1 VAGPGIADLTLVTLN
16 QEMRNMAGKPLHLGW
31 FMNFTPGEWDHP
43 LAAGGAPWDG
53 KFYVDMAQALER
65 ACFDYIMIEDTLMV
79 SEAYGDSAEAALKH
93 ALQVPK
99 HDPAP
104 LAALISAAT
113 TRLGVVATLSTLAY
127 PPFMLARLC
136 STLDHIAGGR
146 FGWNIVTSGED
157 IAAQNFGLDK
167 LPPREQRYEMAD
179 EYVELVCK
187 LFDSWDDDA
196 VVMDRATGTY
206 ADYRKVRPVHYEGKY
221 FKCRGPLNT
230 VRSPQGKPVFV
241 QAGGSPRG
249 RAFAA
254 RHADSIIAIATGVE
268 GMKQYRDDVR
278 RHAVTFGRDPDDIK
292 VLFLI
297 YPILAETDE
306 EAHVR
311 RQRLI
316 SSPSF
321 IERALASTATVTDID
336 FSKYDLDQPL
346 PRLTTNGEQGSLDKF
361 AQWGSGKT
369 LRQLAMERFSAPGSE
384 VDFVGSPETVADRMA
399 NVMEQ
404 VGGDGFLISTP
415 FQRTSRRFIVE
426 VTEGLVPALQRRGL
440 MRTAY
445 SGKTLREVLGEY

>member
-1 VAGPGIADLTLVTLN
+1 
-16 QEMRNMAGKPLHLGW
+16 
-31 FMNFTPGEWDHP
+31 
-43 LAAGGAPWDG
+43 
-53 KFYVDMAQALER
+53 
-65 ACFDYIMIEDTLMV
+65 
-79 SEAYGDSAEAALKH
+79 
-93 ALQVPK
+93 VPK

-104 LAALISAAT
+104 LAALIAAAT
-113 TRLGVVATLSTLAY
+113 SRLGVVATMSTLAY

-157 IAAQNFGLDK
+157 AAAQNFGMDK

-179 EYVELVCK
+179 EYVDLVCK
-187 LFDSWDDDA
+187 LFESWEPDA
-196 VVMDRATGTY
+196 VVMDRASGTY
-206 ADYRKVRPVHYEGKY
+206 ADHKKVHTINYEGKY

-254 RHADSIIAIATGVE
+254 RNADSIIATANGVA

-278 RHAVTFGRDPDDIK
+278 RHAVSFGRNPDDIK

-297 YPILAETDE
+297 YPIIAETDE
-306 EAHVR
+306 EAYAKRERMV
-311 RQRLI
+311 
-316 SSPSF
+316 SSPRF
-321 IERALASTATVTDID
+321 IERALASVGTVTDID
-336 FSKYDLDQPL
+336 FSKFDLDQPL

-369 LRQLAMERFSAPGSE
+369 LRQLAMERFGSVPSDVE
-384 VDFVGSPETVADRMA
+384 LIGSPDTVAERMA
-399 NVMEQ
+399 HVMEQ

-415 FQRTSRRFIVE
+415 FQRTSRRFITE

-440 MRTAY
+440 VRTEY
-445 SGKTLREVLGEY
+445 TGKTLRDVLTEF